1 MKSNKINSIM
11 GMAFFG
17 PALVLLT
24 LFLFLPMLLTVIFS
38 FTDFFALNP
47 DLTHFVGLKNYSDIF
62 KDELFTTAFFNTV
75 KFVLIIVPAQTLGA
89 LGLALL
95 INKATVCKKYFK
107 VAFFIPVVMS
117 LAVVSNLWMQIYSP
131 EGILNTM
138 LAQIGIEAQPFIYS
152 ADQALPSIA
161 IMSVWQGVGYQMII
175 FLGGLQA
182 INPALYEAAEMDHA
196 VQGHHLTR
204 AETPLRF
211 RFHHRNHR
219 CIPNDSS
226 AYGNDRRRSFTFHIH
241 TCLRHLRNRYGKL
254 GDRTCFRN
262 GSYLCDIR
270 YHSDYNPVCSHK
282 G

>member
-1 MKSNKINSIM
+1 M

-62 KDELFTTAFFNTV
+62 KDELFTTAFWNTV

-117 LAVVSNLWMQIYSP
+117 KLNGKSGEMIMGIRGEDIKLDPQSISVYEADKKSAVVENAEVMGNENNLY
-131 EGILNTM
+131 
-138 LAQIGIEAQPFIYS
+138 
-152 ADQALPSIA
+152 
-161 IMSVWQGVGYQMII
+161 
-175 FLGGLQA
+175 
-182 INPALYEAAEMDHA
+182 
-196 VQGHHLTR
+196 
-204 AETPLRF
+204 
-211 RFHHRNHR
+211 
-219 CIPNDSS
+219 
-226 AYGNDRRRSFTFHIH
+226 FTFGGSQTIA
-241 TCLRHLRNRYGKL
+241 RVSKYEISGI
-254 GDRTCFRN
+254 GDKIDFVF
-262 GSYLCDIR
+262 
-270 YHSDYNPVCSHK
+270 NPSRVHFFDKNTEVCYV
-282 G
+282 